1 MTNTVT
7 SRDVQ
12 EIVSKLDTDKAKPR
26 EVPPLPLYF
35 IPIADR
41 SVEGIKLLNA
51 WLEGERSIA
60 FCKFVGHNTALLKP
74 NEIPHSLV
82 LLYIGKVEMGLSVD
96 NSGQL
101 NPKEEVFRCI
111 LTLHALLENPPGDF
125 PDNLR
130 EDIVKGFAGIFSCV
144 RDEGKVSRKLIECI
158 NTYLLRDG
166 PNLGCQSLEIHDAV
180 QQFVFRCW
188 ITTHDR
194 GLKDA
199 LVLYAKLQLKLTRG
213 AADGRALLEQLLDV
227 GLSSVLLLPVHGADN
242 SPRSSSTINERQ
254 LMVGFIFNDGGTTN
268 TINISDAVITIF
280 TAMLP
285 GLTPM
290 LALGNDPMNA
300 LHISQDLWDLRGD
313 LRDALHL
320 RQNLLR
326 TVLALLNWKEKIM
339 FNERMVMLLPAAVY
353 ALCAG
358 CASLHYC
365 VGRVSPSN
373 FFGET
378 SEAAENRVMAE
389 EHEHESSH
397 LLFEC
402 SVEVL
407 AEINPGS
414 TAEVSQS
421 DYDQSVRLP
430 RQLRDP
436 LLHDTEICILEAAVN
451 AEIEKMLLSDVV
463 FLCALLSN
471 FIPRIEEQIWYETSV
486 NKDYISNQEPHRPRK
501 EVSSF
506 LTKMGCRMLA
516 LLDRAA
522 STIENY
528 CNDIRCGSFGTT
540 FIFDSTDSILASFES
555 FTSSPFYSNW
565 SDQNTKDTVPYTAI
579 IQSIER
585 LVRALAELFEGLS
598 GCSTNLQSEIDLPDS
613 SNSHISFRDFY
624 PLNSSRSMIVDMEL
638 DMNDDAKDVDMLS
651 VAGKNP
657 SGLSFCAVNRKLDL
671 MLIISTFFSVLP
683 AVTWDILFNLMEKE
697 SDLRVLYASCYVFRK
712 SKHPNEYLIVIS
724 ISNVVDERA
733 NLKLECLNVLGAISC
748 LLKTLISRDTVAK
761 DKDVAL
767 SENKR
772 VSEQSLIS
780 LGDLVNRVAQNDL
793 FDWIMI
799 EKLLMMLR
807 DPEYRVRFSL
817 ARRIGV
823 LFQTWDGHDELF
835 QDICSNF
842 GIKLV
847 VSSKE
852 KVVTANEVL
861 TAGPHPRPLMET
873 IIITIMHLAL
883 HSEKIELEA
892 VFMMCVVAAID
903 PCQRELVGAVLDN
916 LSKKLQYTT
925 RSKYMEELI
934 GPILFFWVACGVS
947 LVALVETRDLFV
959 CNVEP
964 VNFVQYC
971 CHWLLPALLLHGDIS
986 NLKWVAKVA
995 CQPSATLVKNHFVPI
1010 FSVCMALHC
1019 SKRSSNKYGAATIQ
1033 SSILSVAEISE
1044 NERDKLIKK
1053 RWKRLVSIVSHILS
1067 LASCASDP
1075 VLPFFSRDTVG
1086 SAIQTVVDGEHR
1098 PGNFGVIDK
1107 INIFRPDRV
1116 FMFIVEMHYKIT
1128 AATHYRHKCNRLA
1141 GIEVLINV
1149 IGHRAAVSSTFKL
1162 CQEIVLMKAEVA
1174 ELLMP
1179 NVVVNLAGRKALDM
1193 DLCKLIALK

>member
-12 EIVSKLDTDKAKPR
+12 EIVSKLDSDKSKPR
-26 EVPPLPLYF
+26 EVPSLPLYF
-35 IPIADR
+35 TPIADSR

-74 NEIPHSLV
+74 NEIPHGMV
-82 LLYIGKVEMGLSVD
+82 LLYIGKVETSLSVD

-199 LVLYAKLQLKLTRG
+199 LVLYAKLQLKFTRG
-213 AADGRALLEQLLDV
+213 AADGRVLLEQLLDV
-227 GLSSVLLLPVHGADN
+227 GLSSVLLLPVHEADN
-242 SPRSSSTINERQ
+242 SPRSSSTINENCM
-254 LMVGFIFNDGGTTN
+254 MVF
-268 TINISDAVITIF
+268 V
-280 TAMLP
+280 LQ
-285 GLTPM
+285 
-290 LALGNDPMNA
+290 DPMNA

-326 TVLALLNWKEKIM
+326 TVLALLNWKEPIM

-365 VGRVSPSN
+365 AGRVSPSN
-373 FFGET
+373 FFGEI
-378 SEAAENRVMAE
+378 SEAAENRVMEE

-436 LLHDTEICILEAAVN
+436 LLHETEICILEAAVN
-451 AEIEKMLLSDVV
+451 AEIEKMLLSDAV

-471 FIPRIEEQIWYETSV
+471 FM
-486 NKDYISNQEPHRPRK
+486 PRK

-528 CNDIRCGSFGTT
+528 CNDIRCGSFGTN
-540 FIFDSTDSILASFES
+540 FIFNSTDSILASFKS

-579 IQSIER
+579 IQSTER

-638 DMNDDAKDVDMLS
+638 DVNDDAKDVDMLS

-657 SGLSFCAVNRKLDL
+657 SGLSFCAANRKLDL
-671 MLIISTFFSVLP
+671 ILIISTFFSVLP

-697 SDLRVLYASCYVFRK
+697 SDLR
-712 SKHPNEYLIVIS
+712 VIS

-748 LLKTLISRDTVAK
+748 LLKTLISQDTVAK

-793 FDWIMI
+793 FDWTMI

-852 KVVTANEVL
+852 KIVTANEVL

-883 HSEKIELEA
+883 YSEKIELEA

-916 LSKKLQYTT
+916 LSKQLQYTT

-1019 SKRSSNKYGAATIQ
+1019 SKRSSKEYGAATIQ

-1053 RWKRLVSIVSHILS
+1053 KMVSIVSHILS

-1149 IGHRAAVSSTFKL
+1149 IGHKAAVSSTFNYLFNLVGQFISCHALQDQCCRVISTLLSVFRSKPSKEITSALGEQLQFLVSKL
-1162 CQEIVLMKAEVA
+1162 VACCKPSESNGELSNTQSSQVL
-1174 ELLMP
+1174 
-1179 NVVVNLAGRKALDM
+1179 
-1193 DLCKLIALK
+1193 KLIHQLILDSAPFLRDYIIVGIGDPHRVVFHLPGESSRIH